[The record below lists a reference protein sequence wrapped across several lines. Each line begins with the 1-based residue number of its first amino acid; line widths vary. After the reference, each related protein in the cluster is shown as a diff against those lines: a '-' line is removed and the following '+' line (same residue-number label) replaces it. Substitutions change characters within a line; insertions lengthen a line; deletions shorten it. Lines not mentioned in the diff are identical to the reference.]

1 MNAEQLQFLLTA
13 MMELITLGAAYLALR
28 LYKRNWKVRMAIL
41 GVPFMVN
48 TLLYII
54 YHTMPFFYLGV
65 ILVICLPFVWPRRKS
80 A

>member
-65 ILVICLPFVWPRRKS
+65 ILVICLPVVWSRRKS